1 MVPPDDSGEEPD
13 EELFSVTNSST
24 VACKTSSES
33 NWEVSNFLSSDD
45 SCDEWLPLWLLL
57 HTFPFTL
64 MKMTSVINNMI
75 FIINKDKLF

>member
-33 NWEVSNFLSSDD
+33 DWEVSNFLSSDD
-45 SCDEWLPLWLLL
+45 SCDEWLP
-57 HTFPFTL
+57 
-64 MKMTSVINNMI
+64 
-75 FIINKDKLF
+75 